1 MVTNPMK
8 KKFRNGLIIGILITF
23 IIAAIIVA
31 LLVMKIQD
39 QQEEI
44 ESYQVAMTSVYI
56 LNQDVQS
63 GQALTSDMFT
73 LSTIP
78 STTVPSNSTGNI
90 VTTLSSYSLS
100 DNLGHNIYVASSDSG
115 TTLYTD
121 GTYELLKVTS
131 TSGQTYYTDEDGN
144 TIINE
149 NGQYTDGTTASTP
162 TTFYKVVVDNA
173 RYTVYMTDNSTGEEI
188 IATSLEAEQEVY
200 YKTED
205 ENGNE
210 TKNTVTIMSNAVIAK
225 VDMNANTVITSSL
238 ITRSDEKTTDDLR
251 TMEYN
256 VITLSTEVMTG
267 DYVDVRFMLPNGQD
281 YIVLAKKEVTV
292 PIANGSYLTD
302 TIQMNLTEKEI
313 LYMSCAIVECF
324 QIEGSK
330 LYVSVYTEAGLQD
343 EAEVTYYPNNSVIN
357 LIQSD
362 DNILD
367 QAIEGIKDRRSQIN
381 DELNEVDEDSA
392 SDMITSGIEESID
405 STEDSRKTYLQ
416 GLTASE

>member
-1 MVTNPMK
+1 MATNPMK